1 MTLRARLIVALL
13 AMALLP
19 TAAFT
24 VFTLDQLGQ
33 STQRWIRPG
42 VDRALENAV
51 ETTKVSLVKL
61 EALCR
66 REAEHWALEWR
77 GAGPRT
83 ESMAAMRD
91 ALREDGLDY
100 LQIYRREGAGWVA
113 EENVAPTSVIVPTWP
128 ELGGAI
134 DSALAADHVVRSP
147 HGALAGVALLPDG
160 RAAVTGVWV
169 PPGFFTDIENV
180 VQGRAFYRRLGVVVD
195 VQRGYVWLLVIGLGL
210 ALSVLAIAIATL
222 LARGMS
228 RPIRDLSS
236 ALERVAAGDLSARI
250 APAGAREFR
259 RLGDSFN
266 TMTGHLEE
274 AQIALREAAREAAW
288 REVARR
294 LAHEFKNILTPMAL
308 SLHRLERRADA
319 VPEAERE
326 PVRESLKALE
336 RGVEQMS
343 RLSEQFS
350 QYARLP
356 DPRFEVLDLVE
367 VARGAAAMV
376 DPAPQRIELHDG
388 GRIAVRGDTL
398 LLSRAIHNLVIN
410 ACEASPPDSVVEV
423 RTRAEGPLAIV
434 EVLDRGAG
442 VPEALRDRLFEP
454 YVSTKKRG
462 SGLGL
467 ALVRDIALQHA
478 GSISLEER
486 SGGGTCARLAL
497 PLAEETRETENA

>member
-1 MTLRARLIVALL
+1 MTLRARLILALL

-24 VFTLDQLGQ
+24 IFTLDQLGQ

-42 VDRALENAV
+42 VDRALESAV
-51 ETTKVSLVKL
+51 ETTRVTLVKL

-66 REAEHWALEWR
+66 SQAAHWAKEWR
-77 GAGPRT
+77 GASPGNEGTP
-83 ESMAAMRD
+83 AMRD
-91 ALREDGLDY
+91 ALRDGGLDY
-100 LQIYRREGAGWVA
+100 LQIYRRDGPRWVA
-113 EENVAPTSVIVPTWP
+113 EANVAPTNVIVATWP
-128 ELGGAI
+128 ELSAAI

-147 HGALAGVALLPDG
+147 HGALAGVARLPDG
-160 RAAVTGVWV
+160 RAAVAGVWV
-169 PPGFFTDIENV
+169 PPGFFADIERV
-180 VQGRAFYRRLGVVVD
+180 ARGRDFYRRLGVVVD

-210 ALSVLAIAIATL
+210 ALSVLAIGIATL

-259 RLGDSFN
+259 RLGGSFN
-266 TMTGHLEE
+266 TMTGRLET
-274 AQIALREAAREAAW
+274 AQAALREAAREAAW

-308 SLHRLERRADA
+308 SLHRLERRSDA
-319 VPEAERE
+319 VPEPERE
-326 PVRESLKALE
+326 PVRESLQALA
-336 RGVEQMS
+336 RGVEQMT

-356 DPRFEVLDLVE
+356 DPRFEVLDLGE
-367 VARGAAAMV
+367 VARGAASMH
-376 DPAPQRIELHDG
+376 DPAPLRIELHDG
-388 GRIAVRGDTL
+388 GPFAVRGDTL
-398 LLSRAIHNLVIN
+398 LLSRAIHNLIIN
-410 ACEASPPDSVVEV
+410 ACEASPPDAVVEV

-442 VPEALRDRLFEP
+442 VPEALRARLFEP

-478 GSISLEER
+478 GSVSLEDR

-497 PLAEETRETENA
+497 PLVEETRETEKA